1 MEIDREFMF
10 GRLLLSEDLAPVP
23 LPESWGTMLV
33 SAQEPEQIVELCEN
47 QLSFGS
53 SGGMPE
59 VRAEKT
65 FRARR
70 AAVASS
76 YAAEYDRVLSY
87 VRSLAREITVVT
99 SYPPALELPGVDF
112 ATQVA
117 DSGVQPPRAGSRL
130 PRLLAEAVR
139 ASGKPVNPRGAR
151 ILDLEHWLGVADRY
165 FSRLTSGAEHLAIS
179 SVFVPALTEWL
190 RVSAVAAGVRRRMIH
205 ARIGLPAERQA
216 FTAAAA
222 RLTLDVHEAA
232 DQLGLAFER
241 TSLAAYRDGARVV
254 LGLQEAYPQG
264 VGSVGLDLVFRER
277 RTGDPCTVPAIGL
290 AIPPPPDGYPLLV
303 EDGRTEML
311 PRPPW
316 QMGTIWR

>member
-1 MEIDREFMF
+1 
-10 GRLLLSEDLAPVP
+10 
-23 LPESWGTMLV
+23 
-33 SAQEPEQIVELCEN
+33 
-47 QLSFGS
+47 
-53 SGGMPE
+53 
-59 VRAEKT
+59 
-65 FRARR
+65 
-70 AAVASS
+70 VASS

-117 DSGVQPPRAGSRL
+117 DSGVQLPRAGSRL
-130 PRLLAEAVR
+130 SRLLAEAVR

-165 FSRLTSGAEHLAIS
+165 FSRLTFGVEHLAIS
-179 SVFVPALTEWL
+179 SVFVPPLTEWL

-205 ARIGLPAERQA
+205 ARIGMPADRQA
-216 FTAAAA
+216 FIAAAA
-222 RLTLDVHEAA
+222 RLTLDVHETA

-277 RTGDPCTVPAIGL
+277 GTGDPCAVPAIGL